1 LDDDP
6 TGQRAAGLM
15 KMPVGFVSMC
25 MKLGFDGF
33 PDFQAKLLA
42 KVEAHL
48 HSPLL
53 SLPAA
58 SPSGL
63 NLHFLACTLPVNEP
77 SVINKCIGRLRMKL
91 YGFPSW

>member
-1 LDDDP
+1 
-6 TGQRAAGLM
+6 
-15 KMPVGFVSMC
+15 MPVGFVSMC

-42 KVEAHL
+42 EVEAHL

-63 NLHFLACTLPVNEP
+63 NLHFLAYTLPIREQ
-77 SVINKCIGRLRMKL
+77 SAINKCVKHLRMKP
-91 YGFPSW
+91 YGFLSW